1 MNEVKAK
8 IFLTLT
14 LTLTLFKP
22 MSSITVLVA
31 DDQQKNRM
39 TCLHLLRDEKKIHV
53 VGEARNGLEVI
64 TSVAKL
70 KPHILLLNFNLLKRK
85 RIPFLQTLRL
95 SSPKTKVILLTR
107 RARETTLLKALSY
120 GIRGYLRESLLT
132 TFLPKMVHVVNN
144 GEAWVPRKMVSKIL
158 DHLTNLTTHEE

>member
-1 MNEVKAK
+1 
-8 IFLTLT
+8 
-14 LTLTLFKP
+14 
-22 MSSITVLVA
+22 MSSITVLIA
-31 DDQQKNRM
+31 DDQQKNRT
-39 TCLHLLRDEKKIHV
+39 TCLHLLRYEKKIHV
-53 VGEARNGLEVI
+53 VGEARNGLEVL
-64 TSVAKL
+64 TGVAKL

-107 RARETTLLKALSY
+107 RARETAILEALSY
-120 GIRGYLRESLLT
+120 GVRGYLRESLLT

-158 DHLTNLTTHEE
+158 DHLTNLTAHEE

>member
-1 MNEVKAK
+1 
-8 IFLTLT
+8 
-14 LTLTLFKP
+14 

-39 TCLHLLRDEKKIHV
+39 TCLDLLRDEKKIHV

-144 GEAWVPRKMVSKIL
+144 GEAWVPRKMVPKIL

>member
-1 MNEVKAK
+1 
-8 IFLTLT
+8 
-14 LTLTLFKP
+14 

-39 TCLHLLRDEKKIHV
+39 TCLDLLRYEKKIHV

>member
-1 MNEVKAK
+1 
-8 IFLTLT
+8 
-14 LTLTLFKP
+14 
-22 MSSITVLVA
+22 
-31 DDQQKNRM
+31 M
-39 TCLHLLRDEKKIHV
+39 TCLDLLRDEKKIHV
-53 VGEARNGLEVI
+53 VVEARNGLEVI

-85 RIPFLQTLRL
+85 RIPLLQTLRL
-95 SSPKTKVILLTR
+95 SSPKTKVILLIR

-132 TFLPKMVHVVNN
+132 TFLPKMVYVVND

-158 DHLTNLTTHEE
+158 DYLTNLTTHEE

>member
-1 MNEVKAK
+1 
-8 IFLTLT
+8 
-14 LTLTLFKP
+14 
-22 MSSITVLVA
+22 MSSITVLIA

-39 TCLHLLRDEKKIHV
+39 TCLDLLRHEKKIHV

-64 TSVAKL
+64 TGVGKL

-85 RIPFLQTLRL
+85 GIPLLQTLRL
-95 SSPKTKVILLTR
+95 SSPKTKVILLIR
-107 RARETTLLKALSY
+107 RAREATLLRALSY
-120 GIRGYLRESLLT
+120 GVRGYLRESLLT

-158 DHLTNLTTHEE
+158 DHLINLTNHEE